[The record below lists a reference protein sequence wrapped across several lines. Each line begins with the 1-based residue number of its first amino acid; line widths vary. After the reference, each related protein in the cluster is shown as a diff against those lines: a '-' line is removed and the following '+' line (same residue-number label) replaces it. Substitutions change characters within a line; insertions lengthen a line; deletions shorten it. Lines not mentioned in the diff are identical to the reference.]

1 VFRKT
6 AKPDP
11 GAAAAIVSGAKDRVR
26 DTAATLGPIG
36 KRAGTSAAHG
46 VQQGVHAARGWAA
59 PHIDHAADTLSDKV
73 APKVSGALKATAGKV
88 QPADTSKGGLR
99 SLLSWKALI
108 GIFAALAAA
117 GAAAAF
123 TMRSRYHK
131 ATAGWAD
138 EDEAPAS
145 ASDDASATKADTADT
160 GTSDSDVNGRVRS
173 SG

>member
-11 GAAAAIVSGAKDRVR
+11 GAATAIVSGAKDRVR

-59 PHIDHAADTLSDKV
+59 PHIDHAADALSDKV

-88 QPADTSKGGLR
+88 QPAGTSKGGLR
-99 SLLSWKALI
+99 SLLSWKALL

-123 TMRSRYHK
+123 TMRSRYQK

-145 ASDDASATKADTADT
+145 ADDGTNAPKGNKTDAE
-160 GTSDSDVNGRVRS
+160 TSDSDVNGRVRS
-173 SG
+173 PR